1 MNYRLLTTALL
12 TCLVAMNTH
21 ANKLAL
27 GKLIFEDQNLSQPAG
42 QACGSCHQSKL
53 FYADPGMAVS
63 AGANSS
69 LHGNRNA
76 PSIAYVKF
84 TPELYWNDEESLW
97 MGGFF
102 LDGRAKTLQ
111 AQAAGPFLNP
121 LEMGNESPEQVVKKV
136 QSSVYKTLFEQVYG
150 QDIWNDNQQAFN
162 AITDAIVAYENGP
175 EFALFN
181 SKYDFYLKGLVELS
195 TQEKRGLELFEAEE
209 KGNCA
214 ACHPSQVGEDGQPP
228 LFTDYS
234 YDNLGQPSNQKLDF
248 YQLPKVFNPQG
259 KNYIDYGLAENPHIN
274 NGSQEKGKFKVSSL
288 RNIAGT
294 APYLHNGVFTDL
306 KEVVEFY
313 NERDVS
319 DKWRDAEVSDNVN
332 KEELGDLKLNDKEV
346 NAIVA
351 FLKTLTDGYELAPAT
366 LSAHTP

>member
-1 MNYRLLTTALL
+1 MNYRLLTIALL
-12 TCLVAMNTH
+12 TSLLAMNTY

-42 QACGSCHQSKL
+42 QSCGSCHQSKL
-53 FYADPGMAVS
+53 FYADPGLAVS
-63 AGANSS
+63 PGANSA

-84 TPELYWNDEESLW
+84 TPDLHWNEEESLW

-111 AQAAGPFLNP
+111 EQAAGPFLNP
-121 LEMGNESPEQVVKKV
+121 LEMGNKSPEQVVKKV
-136 QSSVYKTLFEQVYG
+136 QSSVYKVLFEQVYG
-150 QDIWNDNQQAFN
+150 QEIWNDNQQAFI

-181 SKYDFYLKGLVELS
+181 SKYDFYLKGLVTLS
-195 TQEKRGLELFEAEE
+195 PQEKRGLELFEAED

-214 ACHPSQVGEDGQPP
+214 ACHPSKINKDGQPP

-234 YDNLGQPSNQKLDF
+234 YDNLGQPANQKLDF
-248 YQLPKVFNPQG
+248 YRLSKTFNPDG

-274 NGSQEKGKFKVSSL
+274 NGPQEKGKFKVSSL

-306 KEVVEFY
+306 KDVVEFY
-313 NERDVS
+313 NKRDVS

-332 KEELGDLKLNDKEV
+332 KDELGDLKLNDREV
-346 NAIVA
+346 DAIVA
-351 FLKTLTDGYELAPAT
+351 FLKTLTDGYKLTPAT
-366 LSAHTP
+366 LSAHAL